1 MEENTPGHV
10 AAVETEIIYPNYIN
24 SAADANSGITNT
36 IGVFEDSDAP
46 YPIFT
51 INPTPEVEI
60 DNENEDNED
69 DDDDEDYDDE
79 NGTAAEHS
87 GIYPTRD
94 RKQ

>member
-1 MEENTPGHV
+1 M
-10 AAVETEIIYPNYIN
+10 ETEIIDPNYIN

-60 DNENEDNED
+60 DN
-69 DDDDEDYDDE
+69 
-79 NGTAAEHS
+79 
-87 GIYPTRD
+87 
-94 RKQ
+94 